1 MNLTQTKRFR
11 IFRPSITVGLVALA
25 LFTGTSARAQ
35 ELRVLPEEAIPFTA
49 FLKKAEFDQ
58 RFPGETVTGP
68 SKLDPGWYV
77 SYEHES
83 LHYYFGPILL
93 ESTGEDYKAQLETIV
108 ADAVAQRP
116 SIAGYEIAL
125 RYEPSTP
132 PDASSSESSTEPAA
146 EAASSPPPPK
156 RFSFFD
162 LIRRVFGF

>member
-1 MNLTQTKRFR
+1 MSLTETGHTR
-11 IFRPSITVGLVALA
+11 ITRRWIAGGIAVLA
-25 LFTGTSARAQ
+25 LIAGTDARAQ

-58 RFPGETVTGP
+58 RFPGETADGP

-83 LHYYFGPILL
+83 LHYCFGPILL
-93 ESTGEDYKAQLETIV
+93 ESTGEDYKAQLERIV

-116 SIAGYEIAL
+116 SITGYKIAL

-132 PDASSSESSTEPAA
+132 PDASSSESSTERAA
-146 EAASSPPPPK
+146 GAAPPPPPPK